1 MKVDI
6 FDFELDRG
14 LIADRPAEPRDSCRL
29 LDMSEEG
36 KICDRFFYELPDLLE
51 EGDVLVLNDTKVIPA
66 RLYGARGEALVEV
79 TLYRPEDGLTW
90 HSFIKNAKRLHPG
103 DVISFYTGSIT
114 PETSDFHAEV
124 TRKTAK
130 KAWLSAF
137 PARTTNSATNW
148 NNTVPCPCRPTLNAK
163 SPPAACG
170 INITTKKIIRRFMP
184 ARRRRCRP
192 DGRFA
197 LYAEG
202 F

>member
-103 DVISFYTGSIT
+103 DVISFYTGAIS

-124 TRKTAK
+124 IEKNGEEGVVIRFSCTHDELGHK
-130 KAWLSAF
+130 LEQYGSM
-137 PARTTNSATNW
+137 P
-148 NNTVPCPCRPTLNAK
+148 L
-163 SPPAACG
+163 PPYIKREKPSGA
-170 INITTKKIIRRFMP
+170 
-184 ARRRRCRP
+184 
-192 DGRFA
+192 
-197 LYAEG
+197 
-202 F
+202 